1 MVVEGGVGDGGV
13 EVLAHLVFPD
23 GLADGLTDLAGAGQ
37 GAAGDPVGDA
47 GEVFS
52 VAASSAWRLRAR
64 SAASAGLRQAISR
77 SPG

>member
-1 MVVEGGVGDGGV
+1 V

-23 GLADGLTDLAGAGQ
+23 SLADRDADLAGPGQ

-47 GEVFS
+47 GEQFVGRGQQ
-52 VAASSAWRLRAR
+52 VARLRAR
-64 SAASAGLRQAISR
+64 SAASAGLRQAINR